1 MLQTELGQ
9 LCTDESIAMIY
20 QPLHDVIQV
29 QFMEGNDKRVL
40 SGGWSWFGSNK
51 KTMLMIV
58 LTVMQGLISWISQR
72 KDNLQKREFEHHS
85 SW

>member
-1 MLQTELGQ
+1 MNLASLNESIFAVLQTELGQ

-51 KTMLMIV
+51 KNYVNDSPDCDAGAYKLD
-58 LTVMQGLISWISQR
+58 LSEER
-72 KDNLQKREFEHHS
+72 
-85 SW
+85 